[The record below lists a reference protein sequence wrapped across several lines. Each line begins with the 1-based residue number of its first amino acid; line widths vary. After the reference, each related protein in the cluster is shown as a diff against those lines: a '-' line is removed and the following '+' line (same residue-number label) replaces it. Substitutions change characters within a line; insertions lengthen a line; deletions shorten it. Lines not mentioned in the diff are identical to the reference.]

1 MLFSITSHT
10 HVEFVFYDSSITA
23 PFCSLLLS
31 FFILIRIF
39 IRCENDTPCSFYRY
53 ILMAVILAFFI
64 FTKTPQGDWNIKKG
78 GNLMSKRNHARSNRR
93 TTRPAKY
100 RLQLR
105 RKEARKRAKHQRK
118 IYYRQTVVPHCRCKG
133 A

>member
-1 MLFSITSHT
+1 MQFIT
-10 HVEFVFYDSSITA
+10 VFFYFNKD
-23 PFCSLLLS
+23 FLS
-31 FFILIRIF
+31 YARMTPPVVYTGIF
-39 IRCENDTPCSFYRY
+39 
-53 ILMAVILAFFI
+53 LMAVILAFFI

-78 GNLMSKRNHARSNRR
+78 GNQMSKRNHVRSNRR

-105 RKEARKRAKHQRK
+105 RKEARKRAKHRRK
-118 IYYRQTVVPHCRCKG
+118 IYYRQSVVPHCRCKG